1 MIHNP
6 MTAVDDQPDP
16 INQAVREMGVLA
28 QLRHVHIVLLYGYTV
43 PPDSPADLLLV
54 FERMETT
61 LEALLPVIAAAA
73 ADKAAVLRLT
83 AAEQIAQAMAFLHDR
98 QILHR
103 DLCPANVLSA
113 KSGENGLEPSTLHL
127 KLADFGFARVA
138 EQQQP
143 QPQQQRQQMTVGIM
157 RQGYSAPEL
166 VDGDG
171 RYSKAVDAFAFAHL
185 LRALW
190 QPQGRAD
197 DEAFEGKSAAEVARL
212 VYIEHHRPAIGS
224 SCPAIVVALIKQGWA
239 AEPAERPSFDE
250 MHRSID
256 KLRGQHV
263 AQIQTST
270 PASTEDG
277 AQQSEAFRAE
287 AADLANTDDWSES
300 GVNSEAVNQIV

>member
-1 MIHNP
+1 
-6 MTAVDDQPDP
+6 
-16 INQAVREMGVLA
+16 
-28 QLRHVHIVLLYGYTV
+28 
-43 PPDSPADLLLV
+43 
-54 FERMETT
+54 
-61 LEALLPVIAAAA
+61 
-73 ADKAAVLRLT
+73 
-83 AAEQIAQAMAFLHDR
+83 
-98 QILHR
+98 
-103 DLCPANVLSA
+103 
-113 KSGENGLEPSTLHL
+113 
-127 KLADFGFARVA
+127 
-138 EQQQP
+138 
-143 QPQQQRQQMTVGIM
+143 M

-239 AEPAERPSFDE
+239 AEPAERPSFNE

-256 KLRGQHV
+256 KLRRQHV
-263 AQIQTST
+263 AQTQT
-270 PASTEDG
+270 STEDG

-300 GVNSEAVNQIV
+300 GVNSEAVNQII